1 MIQTLSLQVPHLLFG
16 PGSLSQLSNELK
28 VLGIHHPLIVT
39 DKGVKQAGLLTK
51 TIDACG
57 NEAKTSIFDQ
67 VTENPLFSDVEK
79 GLHIYKES
87 ACDSVIALGGGS
99 VIDTAKIIALLG
111 KNKGEASNYLGV
123 PNAIH
128 GQSAPLIVIPT
139 TAGTG
144 SEASHSAGL
153 HPDAIKPSVGM
164 SSRYLIPKLAIL
176 DPDLTKSLPK
186 HLTAATG
193 IDALSHCIEGFFSK
207 KEIPLGKNLALE
219 GIRLATTHLKNA
231 TNNQDDVNA
240 RAQMMLSAFCGGIS
254 IGMGLGPAH
263 AIAITC
269 SDQGFHHG
277 ILSGIGL
284 IETLQITCAQ
294 IPDKAKEVAQAMG
307 LKPDIN
313 LAQGLKELMRELELP
328 CNLFELGYKSK
339 DLSNLAVLAHRSHF
353 NIFAPYHPTISEYT
367 EILKKSLNIDSS
379 VDSI

>member
-28 VLGIHHPLIVT
+28 ILGIHHPLIVT

-57 NEAKTSIFDQ
+57 SEAKTSIFDQ

-219 GIRLATTHLKNA
+219 GIKLATKHLKNA
-231 TNNQDDVNA
+231 TINQDDENA

-284 IETLQITCAQ
+284 IETLQTTCAQ

-307 LKPDIN
+307 LKPDIT

-339 DLSNLAVLAHRSHF
+339 DLSNLAVLAHKSHF

-367 EILKKSLNIDSS
+367 GMLKKSLNID
-379 VDSI
+379 